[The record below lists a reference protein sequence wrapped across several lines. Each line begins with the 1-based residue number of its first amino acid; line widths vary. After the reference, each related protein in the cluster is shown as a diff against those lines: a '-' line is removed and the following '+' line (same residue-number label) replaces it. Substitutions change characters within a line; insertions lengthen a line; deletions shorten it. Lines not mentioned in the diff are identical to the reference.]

1 MEGVA
6 ARWLDRAPAAWDALI
21 ASDPAAAPSHRPEL
35 WAAFTATNPSLS
47 LRFAAVERDGVLVG
61 GAPALIERRGGLHWV
76 HALPMLLNAAPLAS
90 AGEREVVD
98 AAVAGAIASLAE
110 SCGAAGG
117 EWALHRPGATA
128 GDAEALARAAEPV
141 GGETRWLEAS
151 IVDLSQGIDAAAKR
165 VSRKHR
171 QSMRQSRDRGLVF
184 AEEPGALEGV
194 YALHLSQSR
203 AWGAHRPQPLALS
216 RALLA
221 HGAARLFT
229 LRRNGELLSGTL
241 ALDGAHESF
250 AWWSG
255 THPEGRR
262 LNAFPLLLWS
272 VAEWAAGAGRTRF
285 NLGAS
290 TGLQMVASFKSALG
304 ATTERYPV
312 RWLDARHAPAP
323 ARALAALQSFV
334 RRGREFGAK
343 HEVAGQSD
351 GAGAKHA
358 VPDHSA
364 GAGAKQESSEAAR
377 GAGAK
382 HESSEAAHGA
392 GGAEL

>member
-1 MEGVA
+1 MEAVA
-6 ARWLDRAPAAWDALI
+6 ARWLDRAPAAWDALV

-35 WAAFTATNPSLS
+35 WAAFTATNASLS
-47 LRFAAVERDGVLVG
+47 LRFAAVERGGTLLGGVPVLV
-61 GAPALIERRGGLHWV
+61 ERRGGLHWV
-76 HALPMLLNAAPLAS
+76 HALPMLLTAAPLAVP
-90 AGEREVVD
+90 GERELVD
-98 AAVAGAIASLAE
+98 ASVARAIASLAE

-117 EWALHRPGATA
+117 EWALHRTGVDHAGAR
-128 GDAEALARAAEPV
+128 ALARAVEPV

-151 IVDLSQGIDAAAKR
+151 VVDLSQGVEAAAKR

-171 QSMRQSRDRGLVF
+171 QSMRQSRERGLVF

-221 HGAARLFT
+221 NGAARLFT
-229 LRRNGELLSGTL
+229 LRRHGELLSGTL
-241 ALDGAHESF
+241 ALDGGHETF

-262 LNAFPLLLWS
+262 LNAFPLLMWS
-272 VAEWAAGAGRTRF
+272 VAEWAAAAGRTRF

-304 ATTERYPV
+304 AATERYPV

-323 ARALAALQSFV
+323 ARALAALQAFV

-343 HEVAGQSD
+343 
-351 GAGAKHA
+351 
-358 VPDHSA
+358 
-364 GAGAKQESSEAAR
+364 QESAEAAR

-382 HESSEAAHGA
+382 HERSGHSDGA
-392 GGAEL
+392 GGADL

>member
-1 MEGVA
+1 MEAVA
-6 ARWLDRAPAAWDALI
+6 ARWLDRAPAAWDALV

-47 LRFAAVERDGVLVG
+47 LRFAAAERNGVLVG
-61 GAPALIERRGGLHWV
+61 GAPVLVERRGGLHWL
-76 HALPMLLNAAPLAS
+76 HALPMLLTAAPLAA
-90 AGEREVVD
+90 AGSSPAEREAVD
-98 AAVAGAIASLAE
+98 AAVARAIAALAE

-117 EWALHRPGATA
+117 EWALHRGGASGA
-128 GDAEALARAAEPV
+128 GAEALARAADAV

-151 IVDLSQGIDAAAKR
+151 VVDLTQGIEAAAKR

-171 QSMRQSRDRGLVF
+171 QAMRHSRERGLVF

-203 AWGAHRPQPLALS
+203 AWSAHRPQPLALS

-221 HGAARLFT
+221 NGAARLFT

-241 ALDGAHESF
+241 ALDGARETF

-262 LNAFPLLLWS
+262 MNAFPLLLWN
-272 VAEWAAGAGRTRF
+272 VAEWAAAAGRSRF

-304 ATTERYPV
+304 AATERYPV

-323 ARALAALQSFV
+323 ARALAALQAFV

-343 HEVAGQSD
+343 QEASEHSD
-351 GAGAKHA
+351 GAGAKH
-358 VPDHSA
+358 
-364 GAGAKQESSEAAR
+364 EAPNR
-377 GAGAK
+377 
-382 HESSEAAHGA
+382 SDGA
-392 GGAEL
+392 GGADL

>member
-6 ARWLDRAPAAWDALI
+6 ARWLDRAPAAWDALV

-35 WAAFTATNPSLS
+35 WAAFSATNPSLS
-47 LRFAAVERDGVLVG
+47 LRFAAAERDGVLVG
-61 GAPALIERRGGLHWV
+61 GAPVLIERRGGLHWL
-76 HALPMLLNAAPLAS
+76 HALPMLLTAAPLA
-90 AGEREVVD
+90 APGEREAVD
-98 AAVAGAIASLAE
+98 AAVAEAIASLAE

-117 EWALHRPGATA
+117 EWALHRPGSESAA
-128 GDAEALARAAEPV
+128 ADALAHAAERV

-151 IVDLSQGIDAAAKR
+151 VVDLSQGIDAAAKR

-171 QSMRQSRDRGLVF
+171 QAMRQSRERGLVF
-184 AEEPGALEGV
+184 GEEPGALEGV

-203 AWGAHRPQPLALS
+203 AWGTHRPQPLALS

-229 LRRNGELLSGTL
+229 LRRNGELLSGAL
-241 ALDGAHESF
+241 ALDGSHETF

-272 VAEWAAGAGRTRF
+272 VAEWAAAAGRARF

-304 ATTERYPV
+304 AATERYPV

-323 ARALAALQSFV
+323 ARALASVQAFV
-334 RRGREFGAK
+334 RRGRELGAK
-343 HEVAGQSD
+343 HDRPEHSD
-351 GAGAKHA
+351 GAGAKHDR
-358 VPDHSA
+358 PEHS
-364 GAGAKQESSEAAR
+364 E
-377 GAGAK
+377 
-382 HESSEAAHGA
+382 GA
-392 GGAEL
+392 GGADL